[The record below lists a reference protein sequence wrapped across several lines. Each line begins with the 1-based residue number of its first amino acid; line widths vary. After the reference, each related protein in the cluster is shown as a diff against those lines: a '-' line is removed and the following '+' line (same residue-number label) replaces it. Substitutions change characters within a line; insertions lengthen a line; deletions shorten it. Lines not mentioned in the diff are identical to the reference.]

1 VRNRIIQRRTVK
13 LGASKTDV
21 YYLLLDLE
29 EPQKQAYLQ
38 QLQQDNPDLYQE
50 VIPLVAAESAPGLTE
65 LLGFHLTH
73 SASDTLDYSN
83 QQVDKY
89 LITHELGRGGMGIVY
104 AANRADK
111 SFEQQLAIKF
121 LHGDLARIFSQ
132 GSLFAE
138 AQLLAKLNHPH
149 IAKVFDGGIHQQH
162 VFIVMEQVDGVNLE
176 QYLQQHTLS
185 KQEKIML
192 LMQVCS
198 AIEHTHGQGL
208 VHGDL
213 KPENIL
219 IDHCQHAKLIDFNL
233 TQSLSLEDNPILAF
247 SERYA
252 SPEQQQGKALTPSS
266 DIYSLGRLLKWL
278 FPEEPSHSDIRA
290 ICQHATHAAPNERYL
305 SAAQLRLDL
314 NHILTARPI
323 SLKQKQFFYTS
334 KRLFQRHP
342 ISCSLALILLL
353 SGTVF
358 TSLLMAKNQQLKQ
371 EKLIAENMMFEVT
384 SMMFHSKSEAV
395 REMPMSAVLDLT
407 RRRILSNPDIPK
419 HIKQKMLLAM
429 MTPVKDKSNLNQP
442 IQHNND
448 TQ

>member
-1 VRNRIIQRRTVK
+1 MK
-13 LGASKTDV
+13 LCASKTDV
-21 YYLLLDLE
+21 YYSLLDLE

-38 QLQQDNPDLYQE
+38 QLQQDNPELYKE
-50 VIPLVAAESAPGLTE
+50 VMPLVAAESAQGLTA

-73 SASDTLDYSN
+73 STSNSIDYSN

-89 LITHELGRGGMGIVY
+89 LVTHELGRGGMGVVY

-121 LHGDLARIFSQ
+121 LHGDLAQVFSQ

-138 AQLLAKLNHPH
+138 AQLLARLNHPH

-162 VFIVMEQVDGVNLE
+162 VFIVMEQVEGVNLE
-176 QYLQQHTLS
+176 QYIQQHSLS
-185 KQEKIML
+185 RQEKIML

-219 IDHCQHAKLIDFNL
+219 IDHGQHAKLIDFNL

-247 SERYA
+247 SEHYA
-252 SPEQQQGKALTPSS
+252 SPEQQQGKTLTPSS
-266 DIYSLGRLLKWL
+266 DIYSLGRLLEWL
-278 FPEEPSHSDIRA
+278 FPAEPSHSDIRA
-290 ICQHATHAAPNERYL
+290 IYQHATHNEPTKRYA
-305 SAAQLRLDL
+305 SAALLRLDL
-314 NHILTARPI
+314 NNILASRPI
-323 SLKQKQFFYTS
+323 SLKQKQVFYTS
-334 KRLFQRHP
+334 RRLFQRHP
-342 ISCSLALILLL
+342 ISCSLALILFV
-353 SGTVF
+353 SGCIF
-358 TSLLMAKNQQLKQ
+358 TSVLMAKNQQLKQ

-429 MTPVKDKSNLNQP
+429 MTPVKSKPSLNQQP
-442 IQHNND
+442 QNDNND